1 MQSWLLQTM
10 VGNHTVPDACTM
22 CTMYIVSQA
31 SKQLLMHA
39 WCASCH
45 RQANNSRGSQ
55 QNAR

>member
-10 VGNHTVPDACTM
+10 VGNHTVPDA